1 MTRMLLSS
9 LLIISAVILAGCNQ
23 ANTGRGQL
31 LADRVKTST
40 DRRAVIQTAKDK
52 ETDIIEQMSMHRRE
66 YRQHLQALIK
76 YYRKAGDYMK
86 RQWAEKELAALDAI
100 PQYSYIIEA
109 QLAGPDLKA
118 TEEIPEADDIY
129 YQALVIEEDAKKLV
143 LFKNKEKLRIALDK
157 YNQLI
162 REYPTSDKIDDAAYR
177 AGRIYEGF
185 KDYSIALL
193 YYQRAYQWNPDTSYP
208 ARYRSADVLDRR
220 MHRRSE
226 ALELYEEALEKDKL
240 TPGQREKA
248 REQIADYTK
257 SGEETD

>member
-1 MTRMLLSS
+1 MTRMLLSA
-9 LLIISAVILAGCNQ
+9 LLIISAVILVGCHD

-31 LADRVKTST
+31 LADSVRRTT
-40 DRRAVIQTAKDK
+40 DRREVIETAKDK

-76 YYRKAGDYMK
+76 HYRKAGDYMK

-109 QLAGPDLKA
+109 QLAGPDLRA
-118 TEEIPEADDIY
+118 TEEIPEADDLY
-129 YQALVIEEDAKKLV
+129 YQALVIEEGAKKL
-143 LFKNKEKLRIALDK
+143 LLLKNKEKLRIALDK
-157 YNQLI
+157 YNKLI
-162 REYPTSDKIDDAAYR
+162 RDYPTSDKIDDAAYR

-208 ARYRSADVLDRR
+208 ARYRSADVLDKR

-226 ALELYEEALEKDKL
+226 AVELYEEALDKDKL
-240 TPGQREKA
+240 TSGQREAAKE
-248 REQIADYTK
+248 RIDDYTK
-257 SGEETD
+257 SGEKTD